1 MSESFYEATKSSLK
15 NEKPAKE
22 GFGLF
27 RWLDRHPRLVLPL
40 AGSAYTIFLGIVIGL
55 IVVIS

>member
-1 MSESFYEATKSSLK
+1 MTESFYEATMPSK
-15 NEKPAKE
+15 EKPAKE

-40 AGSAYTIFLGIVIGL
+40 AGISYTLFLGMVLGL
-55 IVVIS
+55 IILVN